1 MMGLPRELQLPPDK
15 ANLVVRGTYS
25 VVNGV
30 EREGS
35 RLLLTEVQVDS
46 GGKQRRPVLPSRSDP
61 QRSSRALREARTSF
75 SYEALKSRQRQ
86 VSIQA
91 YYELG

>member
-25 VVNGV
+25 VVNRV
-30 EREGS
+30 EREGN

-46 GGKQRRPVLPSRSDP
+46 GGKQRRPVLPTP
-61 QRSSRALREARTSF
+61 QRTTAQL
-75 SYEALKSRQRQ
+75 
-86 VSIQA
+86 
-91 YYELG
+91 LGPEGGQDQLQL

>member
-35 RLLLTEVQVDS
+35 RLLFTEVQVDS
-46 GGKQRRPVLPSRSDP
+46 GVASRDTSPDAAANP
-61 QRSSRALREARTSF
+61 QRSSWALREARTSF
-75 SYEALKSRQRQ
+75 SYEAL
-86 VSIQA
+86 
-91 YYELG
+91 E